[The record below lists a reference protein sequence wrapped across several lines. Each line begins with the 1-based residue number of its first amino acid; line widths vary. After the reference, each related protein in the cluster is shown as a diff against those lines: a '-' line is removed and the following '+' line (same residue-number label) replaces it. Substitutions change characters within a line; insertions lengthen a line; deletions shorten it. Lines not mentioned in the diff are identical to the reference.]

1 MNLSNAREVTVKDLQ
16 EMSKNRYVFFA
27 MIFLPAILVGVTV
40 YVTYTVIGSYGTGV
54 TASEVYPVLLPTLQT
69 LLFIP
74 AIITVLIGST
84 SVVIEKNNRSL
95 EPLLATPISDAELLL
110 GKSLAPFLP
119 ALAVTY
125 AGYAAAI
132 GLIDYV
138 GYGPL
143 HVFLLPT
150 RLLVYEIVVLVP
162 ILGLFGTFASLFV
175 SSKVKDVR
183 AAQQLS
189 TFTVLPLLL
198 AFEFLSNYIASNVF
212 WLELLSAV
220 LAVGVVVIAELT
232 IRRFKRES
240 ILVSWS

>member
-1 MNLSNAREVTVKDLQ
+1 MNLSNVRELTVKDLQ

-27 MIFLPAILVGVTV
+27 MVFLPAVLVATTV
-40 YVTYTVIGSYGTGV
+40 YVTYTLIGSYGSGV
-54 TASEVYPVLLPTLQT
+54 TAAEVYPVVLPTLQT

-143 HVFLLPT
+143 HVLLLPT
-150 RLLVYEIVVLVP
+150 QLLVYEMVVLVP
-162 ILGLFGTFASLFV
+162 ILGLFGTFVSLFV

-198 AFEFLSNYIASNVF
+198 AFEFLSSYISSSWF
-212 WLELLSAV
+212 WLELLSVA
-220 LAVGVVVIAELT
+220 LAVGVVAVAALT
-232 IRRFKRES
+232 IKRFKRES

>member
-1 MNLSNAREVTVKDLQ
+1 MLKDLQ

-27 MIFLPAILVGVTV
+27 MVFLPAVLVGVTV
-40 YVTYTVIGSYGTGV
+40 YVAYTVIGSYGPGV
-54 TASEVYPVLLPTLQT
+54 TAAEVYPVVLPTLQT
-69 LLFIP
+69 LIFIP

-95 EPLLATPISDAELLL
+95 EPLLATPISDSELLL

-119 ALAVTY
+119 AMAVTY
-125 AGYAAAI
+125 AGYIAAI

-150 RLLVYEIVVLVP
+150 QLLDYEMIVLVP
-162 ILGLFGTFASLFV
+162 ILGLFGTFVSLFV

-198 AFEFLSNYIASNVF
+198 VFEFLSSYVSSNMF
-212 WLELLSAV
+212 LLELLSVA
-220 LAVGVVVIAELT
+220 LAAGVVVVAQFT
-232 IRRFKRES
+232 IKRFKRES
-240 ILVSWS
+240 ILVSWT